1 MENVSIV
8 EKTKD
13 YVTVR
18 ISRRLAGKLGIDGQL
33 TESEALKILKKGLLE
48 VRRGKTKKLN
58 SLKEL
63 R

>member
-1 MENVSIV
+1 MDNVSIV

-18 ISRRLAGKLGIDGQL
+18 ISRRLAGKLGISGQL
-33 TESEALKILKKGLLE
+33 SETEALKILKKGLSE
-48 VRRGKTKKLN
+48 ARKGKTKKLN
-58 SLKEL
+58 SLREL